1 MGKKYVC
8 IVDRG
13 TTNTKAVLFDL
24 NGNEVCVYRKSSQ
37 RPAVLKPGWFEQDM
51 NGIWESAAGAVR
63 GCVRQLNPADEIIGV
78 SVTGQ
83 GGGLFPAD
91 ASGNPVRQGVASLD
105 TRAEYLMQ
113 QFEEDGTKDWW
124 IKHSGGS
131 LLASCPQVMLRW
143 MKENEPEAYEATEH
157 ILFSKDWVRYRLTGE
172 YASDITD
179 ASPPGL
185 LGRDEKSWFYEGFD
199 RLGIQDKKEALP
211 KLIPSYERAGGV
223 TEEAAEQTGL
233 RPGTP
238 VFTGAHDMMAC
249 CMGIGSVKDDYLL
262 SLIGTWGANYMVTDV
277 RRKGMSNPHIVPGY
291 YITGYLDGNSG
302 AVLDLILQM
311 MYERPGKTFA
321 AGAYYDEAE
330 QRAKAA
336 KHRDLVFLPYLFGS
350 PYHSEYTGI
359 FANLKNWHKGEDILA
374 AVYEGIVMCH
384 YNNTM
389 AELEDA
395 PKIQKLYLGG
405 GGGKSGLFAQLFADL
420 FDKPVY
426 IPAGCELTARGS
438 ALGVLAGL
446 GIRKTIEEAL
456 IPIETAKVYEPR
468 RESQKLLQEKYIQYL
483 NWKERMSR

>member
-24 NGNEVCVYRKSSQ
+24 NGNEACVYRKSSQ
-37 RPAVLKPGWFEQDM
+37 RPVVLKPGWFEQDM
-51 NGIWESAAGAVR
+51 EGIWESAAGAIR
-63 GCVRQLNPADEIIGV
+63 GCVRQLEPGDEIIGV

-83 GGGLFPAD
+83 GGGIFPVDAD
-91 ASGNPVRQGVASLD
+91 GHPVRQGVASLD

-113 QFEEDGTKDWW
+113 QFEENGTRKWW
-124 IKHSGGS
+124 VKNSGGS
-131 LLASCPQVMLRW
+131 LIASCPQTMLCW
-143 MKENEPEAYEATEH
+143 MKENEPAAYESTEH
-157 ILFSKDWVRYRLTGE
+157 VLFSKDWVRYRLTGE
-172 YASDITD
+172 YATDITD

-199 RLGIQDKKEALP
+199 RIGIGDKKHVLP
-211 KLIPSYERAGGV
+211 RLLPSFGKAGEI
-223 TEEAAEQTGL
+223 TKEAAEQTGL
-233 RPGTP
+233 MRGTP

-249 CMGIGSVKDDYLL
+249 CMGIGSIKDDYLL

-291 YITGYLDGNSG
+291 YVTGYLDGNSG

-311 MYERPGKTFA
+311 MYERPGQTFA
-321 AGAYYDEAE
+321 ANLYYEEAE
-330 QRAKAA
+330 RRARAS

-350 PYHSEYTGI
+350 PYHTEYTGM
-359 FANLKNWHKGEDILA
+359 FANLKNWHTGEDMLA

-384 YNNTM
+384 YDNTM
-389 AELEDA
+389 AELVDA

-405 GGGKSGLFAQLFADL
+405 GGGKSSLFAQLFADI

-426 IPAGCELTARGS
+426 IPASSELTARGS
-438 ALGVLAGL
+438 ALAVLAGL
-446 GIRKTIEEAL
+446 GIEESIEAAL
-456 IPIETAKVYEPR
+456 LPIETARVYEP
-468 RESQKLLQEKYIQYL
+468 QKENQKIMQEKYGYYL
-483 NWKERMSR
+483 RWKERMSR